1 MRGTATPPPNRGTLS
16 GVPTSFLR
24 MSTVIRQ
31 TGLGRSTIYR
41 LMAEQRFPKAV
52 RLSGRA
58 VGWRAAD
65 VQQWADSRSQA
76 GT

>member
-1 MRGTATPPPNRGTLS
+1 MKGTAPSPPDRGTPS
-16 GVPTSFLR
+16 GAPTRFLR
-24 MSTVIRQ
+24 MSMVIRQ

-58 VGWRAAD
+58 VGWRADD
-65 VQQWADSRSQA
+65 VQQWADSRIPA
-76 GT
+76 DT

>member
-1 MRGTATPPPNRGTLS
+1 MSGTASSPSNRGAPS

-24 MSTVIRQ
+24 MSMVIRQ

-41 LMAEQRFPKAV
+41 LMAEQRFPRAV
-52 RLSGRA
+52 RLAGRA

-65 VQQWADSRSQA
+65 VQQWADSRIQA
-76 GT
+76 DT

>member
-1 MRGTATPPPNRGTLS
+1 MSGTATSPPDRGTPS
-16 GVPTSFLR
+16 GAPTSFLR
-24 MSTVIRQ
+24 MSNVIRQ

-65 VQQWADSRSQA
+65 VQQWADSRIQA